1 MNENT
6 SLVYFCNPL
15 FEKKREKKRK
25 KEEEASS
32 NNDDKEKPNNIVG
45 NPKTTEHCG

>member
-1 MNENT
+1 MNKNT

-25 KEEEASS
+25 KEEASS

-45 NPKTTEHCG
+45 NPKTA

>member
-25 KEEEASS
+25 KEEASS

-45 NPKTTEHCG
+45 NPKTA